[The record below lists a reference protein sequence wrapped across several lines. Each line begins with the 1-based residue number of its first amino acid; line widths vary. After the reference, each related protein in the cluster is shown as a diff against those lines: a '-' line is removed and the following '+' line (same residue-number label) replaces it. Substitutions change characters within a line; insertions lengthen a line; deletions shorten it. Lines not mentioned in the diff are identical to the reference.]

1 MRKNIILVII
11 AMLFC
16 PVLMAEEECEVG
28 KDIGRYQISTSYRM
42 AGDWGFVTIID
53 TSTGKI
59 VTQERYNGFTK
70 YEKK

>member
-28 KDIGRYQISTSYRM
+28 KDIGRYQISTTSAIGNWIY
-42 AGDWGFVTIID
+42 VTIID
-53 TSTGKI
+53 ASTGEI
-59 VTQERYNGFTK
+59 VTQERYNANK